1 MFLYGVSEYPQ
12 CIITR
17 LFVNQAMFC
26 EGTFKKNCE
35 RLTAYLY
42 CSSGLFIMI
51 IGMSFIQK
59 KKQRNFEMHKK
70 GNIIIDCNYFSIFL
84 IYLYCK
90 ET

>member
-35 RLTAYLY
+35 GLTAYLY

-59 KKQRNFEMHKK
+59 KNKEILKCTKK
-70 GNIIIDCNYFSIFL
+70 EIS
-84 IYLYCK
+84 
-90 ET
+90 